1 MAKVEVT
8 KNTSWKPEGYVVPG
22 GSRYVKLQPGANTFR
37 IMSTPIIGWVY
48 FNHEKKPVR
57 TKTKEEIDENDIA
70 EGIYGK
76 QVKHFWT
83 FVVWDYQQKG
93 LSILEMS
100 QMWLINALD
109 AYTNED
115 DFSDP
120 TKYDIKITKERV
132 GTDTKYTLLALK
144 EKPAPQEAIDAYA
157 TTSIHLENLFHYLG
171 DPYGAKISDATLP
184 EDWELP
190 F

>member
-100 QMWLINALD
+100 QM
-109 AYTNED
+109 
-115 DFSDP
+115 
-120 TKYDIKITKERV
+120 
-132 GTDTKYTLLALK
+132 
-144 EKPAPQEAIDAYA
+144 
-157 TTSIHLENLFHYLG
+157 
-171 DPYGAKISDATLP
+171 
-184 EDWELP
+184 
-190 F
+190 